1 MFAKVHPA
9 EDVKSGNTGSCHD
22 LVRYLEKET
31 GEGQRFFS
39 HTEQD
44 ISPERVIMD
53 IDGNKKAL
61 GANDAKFFMLSLN
74 PSQSEQMH
82 LIGRKVDDLKEL
94 TPQEKKEVFQKL
106 EAFTRSAMDEY
117 ALNFGRDNIRGGQDL
132 MYYAR
137 VETER
142 SYHPEDEEVKQGI
155 ARIGEPKPGLNLH
168 VHVIVSRK
176 SLDGKVKLSPGAMY
190 REDPE
195 VIALQE
201 QLRRNQRADSMKA
214 AAAMKRRTA
223 KARPKKETPKK
234 EEPERTVGRFFSGE
248 EPENKGNTIEAI
260 VSGDQKITNGSVIK
274 LVTLQEMQLPGGMVI
289 NKGTAVFGVV
299 KLAQDRINITVES
312 VRIGNSIYEMQKTVY
327 DRDGLPGIYVPLNI
341 KAEATKEAADEVVS
355 DMNVTS
361 YGTDVLSTGVNAV
374 SNAAKSVFRKK
385 NNQVVVTVKS
395 NYKLYLK

>member
-1 MFAKVHPA
+1 MDKATKTKIILFASLGIFVLVVLAVTLALTGKGDNRE
-9 EDVKSGNTGSCHD
+9 EDGSVNTSLRAQQQSDFTLDDMMNTDG
-22 LVRYLEKET
+22 R
-31 GEGQRFFS
+31 
-39 HTEQD
+39 
-44 ISPERVIMD
+44 PEYENFTD
-53 IDGNKKAL
+53 
-61 GANDAKFFMLSLN
+61 
-74 PSQSEQMH
+74 
-82 LIGRKVDDLKEL
+82 
-94 TPQEKKEVFQKL
+94 EVY
-106 EAFTRSAMDEY
+106 R
-117 ALNFGRDNIRGGQDL
+117 
-132 MYYAR
+132 
-137 VETER
+137 ER
-142 SYHPEDEEVKQGI
+142 S
-155 ARIGEPKPGLNLH
+155 
-168 VHVIVSRK
+168 
-176 SLDGKVKLSPGAMY
+176 GAMY

-201 QLRRNQRADSMKA
+201 QLRQNQRADSLKA

-248 EPENKGNTIEAI
+248 EPENKGN
-260 VSGDQKITNGSVIK
+260 
-274 LVTLQEMQLPGGMVI
+274 QEMQLPGGMVI

>member
-1 MFAKVHPA
+1 MDKATKTKIILFASLGIFVLVVLAVTLALTGKGDNRE
-9 EDVKSGNTGSCHD
+9 EDGSVNTSLRAQQQSDFTLDEMMNTDG
-22 LVRYLEKET
+22 R
-31 GEGQRFFS
+31 
-39 HTEQD
+39 TEY
-44 ISPERVIMD
+44 E
-53 IDGNKKAL
+53 NFT
-61 GANDAKFFMLSLN
+61 N
-74 PSQSEQMH
+74 
-82 LIGRKVDDLKEL
+82 
-94 TPQEKKEVFQKL
+94 EVY
-106 EAFTRSAMDEY
+106 R
-117 ALNFGRDNIRGGQDL
+117 
-132 MYYAR
+132 
-137 VETER
+137 ER
-142 SYHPEDEEVKQGI
+142 SGT
-155 ARIGEPKPGLNLH
+155 
-168 VHVIVSRK
+168 
-176 SLDGKVKLSPGAMY
+176 MY

-201 QLRRNQRADSMKA
+201 QLRQNQRADSMKTT
-214 AAAMKRRTA
+214 AAMKRRTA
-223 KARPKKETPKK
+223 EARPKKEAPKK
-234 EEPERTVGRFFSGE
+234 EPERTVGRFFSGE

-374 SNAAKSVFRKK
+374 SSAAKSVFRKK